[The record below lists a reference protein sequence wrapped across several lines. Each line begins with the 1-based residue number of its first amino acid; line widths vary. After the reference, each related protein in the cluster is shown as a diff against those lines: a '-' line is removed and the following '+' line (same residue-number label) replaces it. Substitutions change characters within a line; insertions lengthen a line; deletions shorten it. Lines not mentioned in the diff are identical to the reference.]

1 METTLLILLMHISF
15 LTWAASCFV
24 SPRHFSSRWACERV
38 GVQRTADAVHHP
50 DGGGGAR
57 CSVVEADK
65 HNHCEFQWGFD
76 DMMTRV
82 NRKRNSLCRDSNRP
96 LDLHYIEKQGFL
108 VTYHMNS
115 ICEDKRPLQAR
126 LVRHH
131 DHCAPLHHAASL
143 PSLSDALLT

>member
-1 METTLLILLMHISF
+1 MNVSVCSGLQTLYIILME
-15 LTWAASCFV
+15 
-24 SPRHFSSRWACERV
+24 
-38 GVQRTADAVHHP
+38 
-50 DGGGGAR
+50 GGEGGAR